1 MIPLAVDLQ
10 QRIRAFLNG
19 EPGNFDELALE
30 VFTFQ
35 RAHNSTYRAFC
46 DRLPPVT
53 RWEEI
58 PAVPTSAFK
67 DFPIASFP
75 VSQAVA
81 EFHTSGTTHSQ
92 AGKHYFKTLELYDTA
107 SRLSF
112 AAHLLPDAARLP
124 VLALTP
130 SPANAPHSSLAH
142 MLGVIAG
149 NDCEFF
155 IEHDTLLLDR
165 LTQRLCEMQ
174 WSSQP
179 VMLLGTAFAFVH
191 LFDHLDKLRFDLPE
205 GSRAME
211 TGGFKGRS
219 REVTKTELYR
229 LFTNQLGIP
238 AQHIVNEYSMTELST
253 QFYDDTM
260 RIGRQS
266 NHKDVPAWAR
276 IRIIDPS
283 SGQMAPVGERGL
295 IRVYDLANLWSTLCI
310 QTEDLGIAH
319 ADGTFEVLGRV
330 AGTEVRGCS
339 LNTESLRK

>member
-1 MIPLAVDLQ
+1 MSIYLQ
-10 QRIRAFLNG
+10 QRILAFLNG
-19 EPGNFDELALE
+19 GPGNFDELALE
-30 VFTFQ
+30 VFEFQ
-35 RAHNSTYRAFC
+35 RAHNPTYRAFC
-46 DRLPPVT
+46 DPRPPIT

-67 DFPIASFP
+67 DFQFACFP

-81 EFHTSGTTHSQ
+81 EFHTSGTTHTR
-92 AGKHYFKTLELYDTA
+92 AGKHYFKTLELYDAA
-107 SRLSF
+107 SRPNF
-112 AAHLLPDAARLP
+112 IAHLLPDVASLP

-142 MLGVIAG
+142 MLGAVAG

-155 IEHDTLLLDR
+155 IERDTLLLDR

-191 LFDHLDKLRFDLPE
+191 LFDHLGKLRFDLPA

-229 LFTNQLGIP
+229 LFAHQLGIP

-253 QFYDDTM
+253 QFYDETM

-276 IRIIDPS
+276 VRIIDPAT
-283 SGQMAPVGERGL
+283 GQPAPVGERGL
-295 IRVYDLANLWSTLCI
+295 IRVYDLANLWSALCI
-310 QTEDLGIAH
+310 QTEDLGIAY

-330 AGTEVRGCS
+330 AGAEVRGCS
-339 LNTESLRK
+339 LNAESLRN